1 MHILYQGNP
10 FNEYLSISKGVY
22 LSADLAFIFVNH
34 LDDETMFLTN
44 YYQMHTGKTAIVVK
58 RDAIFLTE
66 SIAHQVGHILGA
78 GHGPDSSK

>member
-1 MHILYQGNP
+1 
-10 FNEYLSISKGVY
+10 
-22 LSADLAFIFVNH
+22 
-34 LDDETMFLTN
+34 MFLTN
-44 YYQMHTGKTAIVVK
+44 YYQMHNGKTAIVVK